1 MQILIISTH
10 STLCN
15 FYTFSNC
22 IILTNRQTNRQKKR
36 INLLRQR
43 ERERERERD
52 QFNTLLLDIRAKT
65 DLQANNLTPAQS
77 ILALFYESQPQT
89 VFLLG
94 FVLTL
99 MLFWLWR
106 NLFTKLPLRQLFNPA
121 IQHWLGK
128 RKIKVLLLSW

>member
-22 IILTNRQTNRQKKR
+22 VILTNRQTNRQKKKKS
-36 INLLRQR
+36 IKA
-43 ERERERERD
+43 ERERD

-77 ILALFYESQPQT
+77 ILALFYASQPQT

-106 NLFTKLPLRQLFNPA
+106 NLFTELPLRQLFNAA
-121 IQHWLGK
+121 IQPWLGK
-128 RKIKVLLLSW
+128 RKIKVLLSSW